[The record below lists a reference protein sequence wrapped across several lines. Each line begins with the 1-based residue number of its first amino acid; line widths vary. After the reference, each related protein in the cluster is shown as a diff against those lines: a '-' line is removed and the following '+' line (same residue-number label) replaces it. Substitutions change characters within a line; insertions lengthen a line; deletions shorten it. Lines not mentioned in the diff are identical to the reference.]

1 MDNLVTLKRI
11 VRQYSSTSGERVV
24 ILDKDARILADS
36 FHTLENKTV
45 YNNEIRE
52 ALNLEEGIGYYNK
65 EDNNILQVAV
75 PISVI
80 IEEQRS
86 SIGAVLVSINIDSAF
101 NDIKDFRMRL
111 AGVSIGAAVIGI
123 IVAAAVGNKMANPIV
138 KLSEAARQIEQ
149 GKFGYTVN
157 IKGKDEI
164 GRLAKNFNLM
174 SKEIYR
180 IDRGRN
186 QFIGDVSHELKTP
199 LASIKALI
207 DSLLYGEDNI
217 DTYKEYLMDIDS
229 EIDRLTNLIQKLL
242 DLTKIGEKGLNLVK
256 VSLGELIRDSIK
268 VVKPI
273 AQSLNVQ
280 IKTNIQNNP
289 VILCDSER
297 ITEVLINLID
307 NSLKY
312 LDKTK
317 TEKYINIVGKNLA
330 NYYVL
335 SIEDNGIGIEE
346 KDLELIFEKFYRSD
360 ISRSRDTGG
369 AGIGLSIVDNILKAH
384 NWQIRV
390 ESEPGKGTIFEIK
403 IPNKFLPVS

>member
-1 MDNLVTLKRI
+1 
-11 VRQYSSTSGERVV
+11 
-24 ILDKDARILADS
+24 
-36 FHTLENKTV
+36 
-45 YNNEIRE
+45 
-52 ALNLEEGIGYYNK
+52 
-65 EDNNILQVAV
+65 
-75 PISVI
+75 
-80 IEEQRS
+80 
-86 SIGAVLVSINIDSAF
+86 
-101 NDIKDFRMRL
+101 
-111 AGVSIGAAVIGI
+111 
-123 IVAAAVGNKMANPIV
+123 
-138 KLSEAARQIEQ
+138 
-149 GKFGYTVN
+149 
-157 IKGKDEI
+157 
-164 GRLAKNFNLM
+164 M